1 MADFDSKNEAE
12 DGMILMRENPF
23 DLWVPQLQ
31 ITYRENKNVEF
42 SFSERR

>member
-12 DGMILMRENPF
+12 DGTIIMRGDPF

-31 ITYRENKNVEF
+31 ITYRENKNVGVL
-42 SFSERR
+42 FSERR